1 MAKNLVSDLILAP
14 LAQIWAQKLF
24 LWILPLLDVRHC
36 CKLSQ
41 YAISRKTKTS
51 KKASFGPNLAHL
63 TQIRAANF
71 FFFFSSKI
79 WLRQSLDTIVSYHH
93 VQHQKKLMIQ
103 SWENLVTDRRKDR
116 QTDKQID
123 FIGRCPTIIERSKY
137 KQSCLNRPFQEVF
150 NTCVAKYTS
159 KYCYLRDVVRCYT

>member
-71 FFFFSSKI
+71 FFFFLKNLASSVTRYHRKLSSCTTSEKTNDPI
-79 WLRQSLDTIVSYHH
+79 LR
-93 VQHQKKLMIQ
+93 KLSDGQ
-103 SWENLVTDRRKDR
+103 TEGQADG
-116 QTDKQID
+116 QTDWFHRTMSNYYRALKI
-123 FIGRCPTIIERSKY
+123 
-137 KQSCLNRPFQEVF
+137 
-150 NTCVAKYTS
+150 
-159 KYCYLRDVVRCYT
+159 